1 MTISSYHKLIRKH
14 KILILKMPAFLYVD
28 HTRIVVS
35 GEIGS
40 YIPISSVG
48 VFQFD
53 TEYGLTFEECLEV
66 SDHYPVELQVAGECK
81 DLDFHTFTINSLPQL
96 VIY

>member
-1 MTISSYHKLIRKH
+1 MYSTV
-14 KILILKMPAFLYVD
+14 KILLYRVSC
-28 HTRIVVS
+28 RIVVS

-66 SDHYPVELQVAGECK
+66 SDHYPVEFRLFSKFVHAHIQCM
-81 DLDFHTFTINSLPQL
+81 L
-96 VIY
+96 